1 MKQLKITLIL
11 LTVLLSV
18 DAQKP
23 SLSRAYNFY
32 YDQNYVKAKEI
43 IDLCIKDEKLSLK
56 ATTWLYK
63 ANIDYYLASNE
74 YSERQ
79 KDDNYNIRFPQTP
92 VEAYDAFKKA
102 KELNKN
108 VVATGMLSPDNAL
121 PQLYTLLFINGVDEL
136 IAQKYVEAKE
146 TLEKG
151 IESYEMNKI
160 PPYPLNGEIYY
171 YYAYTLEMLKDKQNA
186 IRNYEKAIID
196 SSRNANVYLRLI
208 ALHKEVNNNEAIYS
222 TIDKGRKFLPNNPD
236 IAVAEADYYFFTKDT
251 VKAKEIL
258 YQLPIEHFDDIN
270 TIINVSNLFILDS
283 NYTQAEKLL
292 KKAYRQ
298 NQDNFVVLY
307 NLGVTCYY
315 ISEQNFIKA
324 NQLQVQGNKNAAEPL
339 KEVSDKYLEEA
350 KNYFEQALHIQ
361 PDDLSVLNVLK
372 AIYIRMDSPMYDET
386 LKKIEQLEN
395 KK

>member
-23 SLSRAYNFY
+23 SLS
-32 YDQNYVKAKEI
+32 EHI
-43 IDLCIKDEKLSLK
+43 IFTMTKIMLKKRDNRLCIKDEKLSLK

-79 KDDNYNIRFPQTP
+79 KDDNNNIRFPQTP

-196 SSRNANVYLRLI
+196 SSRNANVYLRLLLYI
-208 ALHKEVNNNEAIYS
+208 KKL
-222 TIDKGRKFLPNNPD
+222 TI
-236 IAVAEADYYFFTKDT
+236 TK
-251 VKAKEIL
+251 L
-258 YQLPIEHFDDIN
+258 YIQRL
-270 TIINVSNLFILDS
+270 
-283 NYTQAEKLL
+283 
-292 KKAYRQ
+292 
-298 NQDNFVVLY
+298 
-307 NLGVTCYY
+307 
-315 ISEQNFIKA
+315 IKD
-324 NQLQVQGNKNAAEPL
+324 GN
-339 KEVSDKYLEEA
+339 SS
-350 KNYFEQALHIQ
+350 QQ
-361 PDDLSVLNVLK
+361 S
-372 AIYIRMDSPMYDET
+372 
-386 LKKIEQLEN
+386 
-395 KK
+395 

>member
-136 IAQKYVEAKE
+136 IAQKYVEAK
-146 TLEKG
+146 
-151 IESYEMNKI
+151 
-160 PPYPLNGEIYY
+160 
-171 YYAYTLEMLKDKQNA
+171 
-186 IRNYEKAIID
+186 
-196 SSRNANVYLRLI
+196 
-208 ALHKEVNNNEAIYS
+208 
-222 TIDKGRKFLPNNPD
+222 
-236 IAVAEADYYFFTKDT
+236 
-251 VKAKEIL
+251 
-258 YQLPIEHFDDIN
+258 
-270 TIINVSNLFILDS
+270 
-283 NYTQAEKLL
+283 
-292 KKAYRQ
+292 
-298 NQDNFVVLY
+298 
-307 NLGVTCYY
+307 
-315 ISEQNFIKA
+315 
-324 NQLQVQGNKNAAEPL
+324 
-339 KEVSDKYLEEA
+339 
-350 KNYFEQALHIQ
+350 
-361 PDDLSVLNVLK
+361 
-372 AIYIRMDSPMYDET
+372 
-386 LKKIEQLEN
+386 
-395 KK
+395 